1 MQFSCGHGTEV
12 AEQEEKQKAIK
23 ERMQKIRR
31 IVLVISG
38 KGGVGKST
46 VAVNLATALFLS
58 GNKVG
63 LLDADIHGPSV
74 PTMLGLE
81 DAKPCGGDDG
91 ILPVDAGGLK
101 VLSMGFFLKNQDDA
115 LIWRG
120 PMRTSAVKQLM
131 EEADWGELDY
141 LIIDTP
147 PGTGDELLAVCQG
160 AGEIFGAVVVTT
172 PQKVAA
178 RDVRKS
184 ITFCRELKVRVLGIV
199 ENMSGFVCPHCGQ
212 LTQILRRD
220 GGRKIA
226 TDMDVPFLGAIP
238 LDPLIAD
245 ACDDGN
251 AFIHRYRQSST
262 AELMQEVIDQIGRL
276 K

>member
-1 MQFSCGHGTEV
+1 MFSCEKEV
-12 AEQEEKQKAIK
+12 SDDAKNCKIQ
-23 ERMQKIRR
+23 ERMKKIKR

-46 VAVNLATALFLS
+46 VAVNLATALFLA
-58 GNKVG
+58 GNRVG

-81 DAKPCGGDDG
+81 KSKVCGGDEG
-91 ILPVDAGGLK
+91 LLPIDAGGLK
-101 VLSMGFFLKNQDDA
+101 VLSMGFFLKNMDDA

-120 PMRTSAVKQLM
+120 PMRTSAVKQLV

-160 AGEIFGAVVVTT
+160 AGTIFGAVVVTT

-184 ITFCRELKVRVLGIV
+184 ITFCRQLKVRVLGVV

-220 GGRKIA
+220 GGREIA
-226 TDMDVPFLGAIP
+226 LDMDVPFLGAIP
-238 LDPLIAD
+238 LDTLIAD
-245 ACDDGN
+245 ACDDGQ
-251 AFIHRYRQSST
+251 AFIHRYRQSGT
-262 AELMQEVIDQIGRL
+262 AKIMQEVIDRIQQMQ
-276 K
+276 

>member
-1 MQFSCGHGTEV
+1 MQFSCGHGV
-12 AEQEEKQKAIK
+12 AEEEKQKQAV
-23 ERMQKIRR
+23 EARMKKIRR

-46 VAVNLATALFLS
+46 VAVNLATALFLA

-81 DAKPCGGDDG
+81 GAKPCGGDDG

-101 VLSMGFFLKNQDDA
+101 VLSMGLFLKNQDDA

-184 ITFCRELKVRVLGIV
+184 ITFCRELQVRVLGIV

-226 TDMDVPFLGAIP
+226 TDMNVSFLGAIP

-251 AFIHRYRQSST
+251 AFIHRCRQSDT
-262 AELMQEVIDQIGRL
+262 ADIMQDIIDQIGRL